1 VYQRKCGSELTREKE
16 AINQMIGKFLRSL
29 YNLVLF
35 QGIPV
40 FEI

>member
-16 AINQMIGKFLRSL
+16 AINQMIGKFLRSH
-29 YNLVLF
+29 NLVLF